1 MVLVIVCCVLCYWII
16 ALMVLMVNA
25 FILSV
30 TWLLFMVAV
39 AFGGCFVRYV
49 GFGFW
54 TLGLLF
60 VVCLIVLVC

>member
-1 MVLVIVCCVLCYWII
+1 
-16 ALMVLMVNA
+16 MVLMVNA

-54 TLGLLF
+54 ILGLLF